1 VKFSGAR
8 KHQVVCFVVCIC
20 ANATMGRKLKVATR
34 ALMPTKAELWH
45 ASTRFAEIFSGPL
58 PASPQCEAP
67 ASAPKADAVY
77 VSSVASLRGAKGA
90 LMALGAEAAGALC
103 FFGLWWLWHN

>member
-1 VKFSGAR
+1 
-8 KHQVVCFVVCIC
+8 
-20 ANATMGRKLKVATR
+20 MGIQALKQ
-34 ALMPTKAELWH
+34 TKTDQSH
-45 ASTRFAEIFSGPL
+45 ASMQFAEIYSGPL

-77 VSSVASLRGAKGA
+77 VSSVAALRGAKGA

-103 FFGLWWLWHN
+103 FLGLWWLWHN